1 MVCALLL
8 GWFFLE
14 TVTLSKKFQVVIPKV
29 ARENLKLKAGQKLVL
44 IEKKNSIEFVK
55 IGNIMD
61 ARGFAKG
68 ASQEGLRDES
78 ERFD

>member
-1 MVCALLL
+1 M
-8 GWFFLE
+8 E
-14 TVTLSKKFQVVIPKV
+14 TVTLSKKFQVVIPKA
-29 ARENLKLKAGQKLVL
+29 ARDYLNLKAGQKLVM
-44 IEKKNSIEFVK
+44 IEKRNSVEFVK